1 MGRLIIL
8 FIMTIVASCSPSEFA
23 ARMEE
28 KKAKEQ
34 SETVVTYASNYIGM
48 HEVENRKE
56 LKSLMGV
63 DPSRIEWCAAF
74 VNSVLSTNGMP
85 GSESVSRHPLVA
97 KSFLK
102 WGEEVED
109 EPRVGD
115 VVVFPRGRRAWQGHV
130 GFFVTSYLDEEGKL
144 YYVILGGNQNNTVS
158 YKVYEER
165 KAISVRRWPSNM
177 NTTVMTM
184 N

>member
-1 MGRLIIL
+1 MRKFAIL
-8 FIMTIVASCSPSEFA
+8 FIMMVASCSPSEFA
-23 ARMEE
+23 ARMKE
-28 KKAKEQ
+28 KAEKEK
-34 SETVVTYASNYIGM
+34 SETVVTYASNYVGM

-56 LKSLMGV
+56 LKSLMGI

-74 VNSVLSTNGMP
+74 VNSILSTNGVP

-97 KSFLK
+97 KSFLD

-109 EPRVGD
+109 EPRPGD
-115 VVVFPRGRRAWQGHV
+115 IVVFPRGRRAWQGHV
-130 GFFVTSYLDEEGKL
+130 GFFVTSYTDEDGKL

-165 KAISVRRWPSNM
+165 KAISVRRWPSDV

>member
-8 FIMTIVASCSPSEFA
+8 FIITIVASCSPSKFA
-23 ARMEE
+23 ERMKE
-28 KKAKEQ
+28 KAEKEK
-34 SETVVTYASNYIGM
+34 SETVVTYASNYVGM

-56 LKSLMGV
+56 LKSLMGI

-74 VNSVLSTNGMP
+74 VNSVLSTNGVP

-97 KSFLK
+97 KSFLD

-130 GFFVTSYLDEEGKL
+130 GFFVTSYMDAEGKV

-165 KAISVRRWPSNM
+165 KAISVRRWPSDV

>member
-34 SETVVTYASNYIGM
+34 SETVVTYASN
-48 HEVENRKE
+48 
-56 LKSLMGV
+56 
-63 DPSRIEWCAAF
+63 
-74 VNSVLSTNGMP
+74 
-85 GSESVSRHPLVA
+85 PLVA

-165 KAISVRRWPSNM
+165 KAISVRRWPSDM

>member
-48 HEVENRKE
+48 HEVENRK
-56 LKSLMGV
+56 
-63 DPSRIEWCAAF
+63 IEWCAAF

-109 EPRVGD
+109 EPRPGD

-165 KAISVRRWPSNM
+165 KAISVRRWPSDM